1 MVVFRIPLAD
11 SNIEKLKSRSKFFIS
26 RFHYKKKS
34 SLREY
39 LEGIEIK
46 VTREEYLGIVLRSF
60 VNTFLILLTLF
71 TIGLAI
77 VGHSIFRTYGFG
89 LIMLISIFIAFSF
102 SISIAFSQLAYP
114 RVFVSR
120 REEDIERNLIFALED
135 ILIQLNSGIPLF
147 DILTNISIS
156 EYGELS
162 AEFKKAVKRIGAGE
176 PEAEVLADISS
187 KSHSVFLK
195 RTLWQIS
202 NGLNAGSDMSMI
214 IRENIKTLNEEQ
226 MIQIQNYGNK
236 LNPLIMMYMLVSVI
250 VPALSV
256 SFMTV
261 VASMIGLEKDLT
273 TGLFLIFFVLVLF
286 FQIMFLGIIKSK
298 RPSLL

>member
-11 SNIEKLKSRSKFFIS
+11 SNIEKLKSRSKFFAS
-26 RFHYKKKS
+26 RFHHKRKS
-34 SLREY
+34 ALREY
-39 LEGIEIK
+39 FEEIDIK
-46 VTREEYLGIVLRSF
+46 LSREEYLGIILRSF
-60 VNTFLILLTLF
+60 VNAFLILLIVF
-71 TIGLAI
+71 SAGLMVAGI
-77 VGHSIFRTYGFG
+77 SNFWIYAMG
-89 LIMLISIFIAFSF
+89 LSFLF

-114 RVFVSR
+114 KVFISR
-120 REEDIERNLIFALED
+120 KEKDVEKNLIFALED

-147 DILTNISIS
+147 DILTNISMS
-156 EYGELS
+156 NYGELS
-162 AEFKKAVKRIGAGE
+162 NEFRKAVKRIGAGE
-176 PEAEVLADISS
+176 PEAEVLADISA
-187 KSHSVFLK
+187 KSHSAFLK

-202 NGLNAGSDMSMI
+202 NGLNAGSDMSSI
-214 IRENIKTLNEEQ
+214 IKDSIKTLNEEQ

-261 VASMIGLEKDLT
+261 VASMIGLEKNLT
-273 TGLFLIFFVLVLF
+273 MGMFLGLFVMVLF
-286 FQIMFLGIIKSK
+286 FQIMFLGMIKSK

>member
-1 MVVFRIPLAD
+1 MVIFRIPLAD
-11 SNIEKLKSRSKFFIS
+11 SNIEKLKSRSKLFS
-26 RFHYKKKS
+26 ARFHHKRKS
-34 SLREY
+34 ALQGYLREIDVN
-39 LEGIEIK
+39 LTG
-46 VTREEYLGIVLRSF
+46 EEYLGIVLRSF
-60 VNTFLILLTLF
+60 VNTFLILFIVFSSILMIGDISLF
-71 TIGLAI
+71 WLYSAGL
-77 VGHSIFRTYGFG
+77 SLIFSLF
-89 LIMLISIFIAFSF
+89 
-102 SISIAFSQLAYP
+102 IAFSQLAYV

-120 REEDIERNLIFALED
+120 REKDIEKNLIFALED

-147 DILTNISIS
+147 DILTNISMS
-156 EYGELS
+156 DYGELS
-162 AEFKKAVKRIGAGE
+162 AEFRKAVKRIGAGE

-214 IRENIKTLNEEQ
+214 IQENIKTLNEEQ
-226 MIQIQNYGNK
+226 MIQIQDYGNK

-261 VASMIGLEKDLT
+261 IASMIGLEESLT
-273 TGLFLIFFVLVLF
+273 KGMFLGLFVFVVF
-286 FQIMFLGIIKSK
+286 FQIMFLGMIKSK